1 MKKGLIALII
11 SFIAFVSL
19 LSMSSCSG
27 APKKLGAPEGL
38 KRDRRVMIW
47 DPVENASG
55 YKVSINDE
63 EYTVTEC
70 RFELY
75 YLDGGTYEFEV
86 MAVGDKVKTTDS
98 EYVSQTV
105 SFEEPPKIVNEGIL
119 TCELLDDR
127 SGYQVRINGLT
138 YRSPD
143 ETIVVPDFIGDYP
156 VTAVRG
162 LNVCLNTDSKFVQ
175 QTKANIVTKYVILPK
190 YLKTIKNKTF
200 EKMFNLQ
207 EIIIPDSVT
216 EIGQFAFLDCKSLQ
230 KVVLPKG
237 LKKIPDMCFKNTP
250 LNELTIPDTVET
262 IGPSAFECE
271 TIYTQTGINHVSS
284 GLSEIYIPDSV
295 KTIGDGAFR
304 GRERLKTIIMP
315 DTVESLGKGV
325 FDDTL
330 WYSVQDEGGV
340 YLGNWLVGYKGN
352 KDALTEFDIP
362 AGTRVSGEFFAN
374 QTSLTKVTLG
384 NGAVL
389 AGIKHFKGCTSLTTV
404 ILPSGMK
411 KIPKEAFFLTTS
423 LKNIILPDSI
433 TDIGESAFA
442 YSGLESI
449 TLPAGLKN
457 IDEDAFFGTSLSK
470 VSFNGE
476 LEKIGLGA
484 FLNCTEL
491 TEVILPS
498 SLKEL
503 SVLAFS
509 GCTSLTSAVVPGT
522 IEKLFDDSFYNCT
535 ALETVYFVGTVDE
548 LIDLKIKSN
557 TNPSAKPFSD
567 ATVLYYSESEP
578 TNAGNKWHFVNGR
591 PRKW

>member
-86 MAVGDKVKTTDS
+86 MALGNGKTFTDS
-98 EYVSQTV
+98 DPIYIMIELSDPVAH
-105 SFEEPPKIVNEGIL
+105 FEEPVFMY
-119 TCELLDDR
+119 TLLKDR
-127 SGYQVRINGLT
+127 SGYRLEVNYYIFN
-138 YRSPD
+138 SPE
-143 ETIVVPDFIGDYP
+143 ETMVIPDFFGDYP
-156 VTAVRG
+156 ITEVMN
-162 LNVCLNTDSKFVQ
+162 LNVLADPNSMKCLANT
-175 QTKANIVTKYVILPK
+175 VTKYVILPK
-190 YLKTIKNKTF
+190 YLKVIQGKTF
-200 EKMFNLQ
+200 YKMSNLR
-207 EIIIPDSVT
+207 EIVIPDSVT
-216 EIGQFAFLDCKSLQ
+216 DIEVSAFRDCKSLT

-237 LKKIPDMCFKNTP
+237 LRKINHKCFQNTP
-250 LNELTIPDTVET
+250 LNEITIPDTVET

-304 GRERLKTIIMP
+304 GRERLKTIILP

-411 KIPKEAFFLTTS
+411 KIPEEAFFQTTS

-433 TDIGESAFA
+433 TDIGDRAFA

-449 TLPAGLKN
+449 TLPAELKN

-503 SVLAFS
+503 SGLAFS
-509 GCTSLTSAVVPGT
+509 GCTSLTFAVVPGT
-522 IEKLFDDSFYNCT
+522 IEKLFDDIFYDCQ
-535 ALETVYFVGTVDE
+535 ALETVYFIGTADE

-557 TNPSAKPFSD
+557 TDPSDKPFSD

-591 PRKW
+591 PQKW

>member
-1 MKKGLIALII
+1 MKKGLIAIII

-19 LSMSSCSG
+19 ISMSSCSE

-86 MAVGDKVKTTDS
+86 MALGNGKTFTDS
-98 EYVSQTV
+98 DPIYIMIELSDPVV
-105 SFEEPPKIVNEGIL
+105 HFEEPVFMY
-119 TCELLDDR
+119 TLLKDR
-127 SGYQVRINGLT
+127 SGYRLEVNYYIFN
-138 YRSPD
+138 SPE
-143 ETIVVPDFIGDYP
+143 ETMVIPDFFGDYP
-156 VTAVRG
+156 ITAVMN
-162 LNVCLNTDSKFVQ
+162 LNVLADPNSTKCLANT
-175 QTKANIVTKYVILPK
+175 VTKYVILPK
-190 YLKTIKNKTF
+190 YLKVIQGKTF
-200 EKMFNLQ
+200 YKMSNLR
-207 EIIIPDSVT
+207 EIVIPDSVT
-216 EIGQFAFLDCKSLQ
+216 VIEMSAFRDCKSLT

-237 LKKIPDMCFKNTP
+237 LRKINHKCFQNTP
-250 LNELTIPDTVET
+250 LNEITIPDTVET
-262 IGPSAFECE
+262 IGRSAFECE

-304 GRERLKTIIMP
+304 GRERLKTIILP

-389 AGIKHFKGCTSLTTV
+389 AGVGHFNGCTSLTTV

-411 KIPKEAFFLTTS
+411 KIPEKAFHLTPALT
-423 LKNIILPDSI
+423 NIVLPDSI
-433 TDIGESAFA
+433 TEIGESAFS
-442 YSGLESI
+442 YSRLESI

-457 IDEDAFFGTSLSK
+457 IGENAFSGTSLSK
-470 VSFNGE
+470 VSFNGG
-476 LEKIGLGA
+476 LEKIDRGA
-484 FLNCTEL
+484 FLKCTEL

-503 SVLAFS
+503 SGLAFS
-509 GCTSLTSAVVPGT
+509 GCTSLTFAVVPGT
-522 IEKLFDDSFYNCT
+522 IEKLFDDIFYDCQ
-535 ALETVYFVGTVDE
+535 ALETVYFIGTADE

-557 TNPSAKPFSD
+557 TDPSDKPFSD

-591 PRKW
+591 PQKW

>member
-86 MAVGDKVKTTDS
+86 MALGNGKTFTDS
-98 EYVSQTV
+98 DPIYIMIELSDPVAH
-105 SFEEPPKIVNEGIL
+105 FEEPVFMY
-119 TCELLDDR
+119 TLLKDR
-127 SGYQVRINGLT
+127 SGYRLEVNYYIFN
-138 YRSPD
+138 SPE
-143 ETIVVPDFIGDYP
+143 ETMVIPDFFGDYP
-156 VTAVRG
+156 ITEVMN
-162 LNVCLNTDSKFVQ
+162 LNVLADPNSMKCLANT
-175 QTKANIVTKYVILPK
+175 VTKYVILPK
-190 YLKTIKNKTF
+190 YLKVIQGKTF
-200 EKMFNLQ
+200 YKMSNLR
-207 EIIIPDSVT
+207 EIVIPDSVT
-216 EIGQFAFLDCKSLQ
+216 VIEISAFRDCKSLT
-230 KVVLPKG
+230 KVVLSKG
-237 LKKIPDMCFKNTP
+237 LRKINHKCFQNTP
-250 LNELTIPDTVET
+250 LNEITIPDTVET

-304 GRERLKTIIMP
+304 GRERLKTIILP

-389 AGIKHFKGCTSLTTV
+389 AGVGHFNGCTSLTTV

-411 KIPKEAFFLTTS
+411 KIPEKAFHLTTA
-423 LKNIILPDSI
+423 LTNIVLPDSI
-433 TDIGESAFA
+433 TEIGESAFS
-442 YSGLESI
+442 YSRLESI

-457 IDEDAFFGTSLSK
+457 IGENAFAFTSLSK
-470 VSFNGE
+470 VSFNGG
-476 LEKIGLGA
+476 LEKIDRGA
-484 FLNCTEL
+484 FLKCTEL

-503 SVLAFS
+503 SGLAFS
-509 GCTSLTSAVVPGT
+509 GCTSLTFAVVPGT
-522 IEKLFDDSFYNCT
+522 IEKLFDDIFYDCQ
-535 ALETVYFVGTVDE
+535 ALETVYFIGTADE

-557 TNPSAKPFSD
+557 TAPSDKPFSD

-591 PRKW
+591 PQKW

>member
-1 MKKGLIALII
+1 MKKSLIALII

-86 MAVGDKVKTTDS
+86 MALGNGKTFTDS
-98 EYVSQTV
+98 DPIYIMIELSDPVAH
-105 SFEEPPKIVNEGIL
+105 FEEPVFMY
-119 TCELLDDR
+119 TLLKDR
-127 SGYQVRINGLT
+127 SGYRLEVNYYIFN
-138 YRSPD
+138 SPE
-143 ETIVVPDFIGDYP
+143 ETMVIPDFFGDYP
-156 VTAVRG
+156 ITEVMN
-162 LNVCLNTDSKFVQ
+162 LNVLADPNSMKCLANT
-175 QTKANIVTKYVILPK
+175 VTKYVILPK
-190 YLKTIKNKTF
+190 YLKVIQSLTF
-200 EKMFNLQ
+200 RKMSNLR
-207 EIIIPDSVT
+207 EIVIPDSVT
-216 EIGQFAFLDCKSLQ
+216 DIESSAFQDCKSLT
-230 KVVLPKG
+230 KVVLSKG
-237 LKKIPDMCFKNTP
+237 LREIHHNCFKNTP
-250 LNELTIPDTVET
+250 LNEITIPDTVET

-304 GRERLKTIIMP
+304 GRERLKTIILP

-330 WYSVQDEGGV
+330 WYSVQDEGCV

-411 KIPKEAFFLTTS
+411 KIPKEAFYLTTS

-433 TDIGESAFA
+433 TDIGDRAFA

-449 TLPAGLKN
+449 TLPAELKN

-470 VSFNGE
+470 VSFNGG
-476 LEKIGLGA
+476 LEKIDRGA
-484 FLNCTEL
+484 FLKCTEL

-503 SVLAFS
+503 SGLAFS
-509 GCTSLTSAVVPGT
+509 GCTSLTFAVVPGT
-522 IEKLFDDSFYNCT
+522 IEKLFDDIFYDCQ
-535 ALETVYFVGTVDE
+535 ALETVYFIGTADE

-557 TNPSAKPFSD
+557 TAPSDKPFSD

-591 PRKW
+591 PQKW

>member
-86 MAVGDKVKTTDS
+86 MALGNGKTFTDS
-98 EYVSQTV
+98 DPIYIMIELSDPVAH
-105 SFEEPPKIVNEGIL
+105 FEEPVFMY
-119 TCELLDDR
+119 TLLKDR
-127 SGYQVRINGLT
+127 SGYRLEVNYYIFN
-138 YRSPD
+138 SPE
-143 ETIVVPDFIGDYP
+143 ETMVIPDFFGDYP
-156 VTAVRG
+156 ITEVMN
-162 LNVCLNTDSKFVQ
+162 LNVLADPNSMKCLANT
-175 QTKANIVTKYVILPK
+175 VTKYVILPK
-190 YLKTIKNKTF
+190 YLKVIQGKTF
-200 EKMFNLQ
+200 YKMSNLR
-207 EIIIPDSVT
+207 EIVIPDSVT
-216 EIGQFAFLDCKSLQ
+216 VIEMSAFQECKSLT
-230 KVVLPKG
+230 KVVLSKE
-237 LKKIPDMCFKNTP
+237 LREIHRNCFKNTP
-250 LNELTIPDTVET
+250 LNEITIPDTVET

-304 GRERLKTIIMP
+304 GRERLKTIILP

-411 KIPKEAFFLTTS
+411 KIPEEAFFLTTS

-433 TDIGESAFA
+433 TEIEDSAFA
-442 YSGLESI
+442 HSGLESI

-457 IDEDAFFGTSLSK
+457 IDKDAFFGTSLSK

-476 LEKIGLGA
+476 LEKIGHGA

-503 SVLAFS
+503 SGMAFS

-522 IEKLFDDSFYNCT
+522 IEKLFDDTFYNCT
-535 ALETVYFVGTVDE
+535 ALETVYFIGTADE

-557 TNPSAKPFSD
+557 TDPSDKPFSD

>member
-19 LSMSSCSG
+19 ISMSSCSE

-86 MAVGDKVKTTDS
+86 MALGNGKTFTDS
-98 EYVSQTV
+98 DPIYIMIELSDPVAH
-105 SFEEPPKIVNEGIL
+105 FEEPVFMY
-119 TCELLDDR
+119 TLLKDR
-127 SGYQVRINGLT
+127 SGYRLEVNYYIFN
-138 YRSPD
+138 SPE
-143 ETIVVPDFIGDYP
+143 ETMVIPDFFGDYP
-156 VTAVRG
+156 ITEVMN
-162 LNVCLNTDSKFVQ
+162 LNVLADPNSMKCLANT
-175 QTKANIVTKYVILPK
+175 VTKYVILPK
-190 YLKTIKNKTF
+190 YLKVIQGKTF
-200 EKMFNLQ
+200 YKMSNLR
-207 EIIIPDSVT
+207 EIVIPDSVT
-216 EIGQFAFLDCKSLQ
+216 DIYESAFQECKSLT
-230 KVVLPKG
+230 KVVLSKE
-237 LKKIPDMCFKNTP
+237 LREIHRNCFKNTP
-250 LNELTIPDTVET
+250 LNEITIPDTVET

-304 GRERLKTIIMP
+304 GRERLKTIILP

-384 NGAVL
+384 NGAIL
-389 AGIKHFKGCTSLTTV
+389 EGIGHFKGCTSLTTV

-411 KIPKEAFFLTTS
+411 KIPKAAFYQTTS

-433 TDIGESAFA
+433 TEIGESAFSH
-442 YSGLESI
+442 SGLESI

-457 IDEDAFFGTSLSK
+457 IGENAFAFTSLSK
-470 VSFNGE
+470 VSFNGG
-476 LEKIGLGA
+476 LEKIDRGA
-484 FLNCTEL
+484 FLKCTEL

-503 SVLAFS
+503 GVLAFS
-509 GCTSLTSAVVPGT
+509 GCTSLTFAVVPGT
-522 IEKLFDDSFYNCT
+522 IEKLFDDIFYDCQ
-535 ALETVYFVGTVDE
+535 ALETVYFIGTADE

-557 TNPSAKPFSD
+557 TAPSDKPFSD

-591 PRKW
+591 PQKW

>member
-86 MAVGDKVKTTDS
+86 MALGNGKTFTDS
-98 EYVSQTV
+98 DPIYIMIELSDPVAH
-105 SFEEPPKIVNEGIL
+105 FEEPVFMY
-119 TCELLDDR
+119 TLLKDR
-127 SGYQVRINGLT
+127 SGYRLEVNYYIFN
-138 YRSPD
+138 SPE
-143 ETIVVPDFIGDYP
+143 ETMVIPDFFGDYP
-156 VTAVRG
+156 ITEVMN
-162 LNVCLNTDSKFVQ
+162 LNVLADPNSTKCLANT
-175 QTKANIVTKYVILPK
+175 VTKYVILPK
-190 YLKTIKNKTF
+190 YLKVIQGKTF
-200 EKMFNLQ
+200 YKMSNLR
-207 EIIIPDSVT
+207 EIVIPDSVT
-216 EIGQFAFLDCKSLQ
+216 YIRPAAFQDCKSLT
-230 KVVLPKG
+230 KVVLSQG
-237 LKKIPDMCFKNTP
+237 LRKIDHNCFKNTP
-250 LNELTIPDTVET
+250 LNEITIPDTVET

-304 GRERLKTIIMP
+304 GRERLKTIILP

-389 AGIKHFKGCTSLTTV
+389 AGVGHFNGCTSLTTV

-411 KIPKEAFFLTTS
+411 KIPKKAFHLTTA
-423 LKNIILPDSI
+423 LTNIVLPDSI
-433 TDIGESAFA
+433 TEIGESAFSH
-442 YSGLESI
+442 SGLESI

-457 IDEDAFFGTSLSK
+457 IGENAFSGTSLSK
-470 VSFNGE
+470 VSFNGG
-476 LEKIGLGA
+476 LEKIDRGA
-484 FLNCTEL
+484 FLKCTEL

-503 SVLAFS
+503 SGLAFS
-509 GCTSLTSAVVPGT
+509 GCTSLTFAVVPGT
-522 IEKLFDDSFYNCT
+522 IEKLFDDIFYDCQ
-535 ALETVYFVGTVDE
+535 ALETVYFIGTADE

-557 TNPSAKPFSD
+557 TDPSDKPFSD

-591 PRKW
+591 PQKW